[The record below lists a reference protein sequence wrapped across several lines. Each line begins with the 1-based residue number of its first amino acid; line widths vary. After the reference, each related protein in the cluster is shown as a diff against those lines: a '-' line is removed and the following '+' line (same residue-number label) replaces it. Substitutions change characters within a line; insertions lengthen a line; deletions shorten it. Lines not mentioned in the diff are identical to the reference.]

1 MISWIQR
8 TFQQHFKTVFAVL
21 LGLIIISF
29 VFTIGA
35 APGIG
40 RADRTG
46 LKREFFGYNLSSQED
61 QQRLMG
67 DAGLSANLQVGYGL
81 EAEQV
86 QNYAF
91 QRAAS
96 LHLADSLH
104 LPAATAT
111 EIADQIKTLR
121 AFAGEDGQF
130 DAKRYATFRDN
141 LKTNPRLTEADI
153 ARVIG
158 DDVRADKVQ
167 KLLGGPGYVLQ
178 NDVKS
183 QLSRA
188 NTSWTLATATV
199 DYVSFNPTITST
211 DTELTKFFEENA
223 FRYEISP
230 RVVASYADFPV
241 TDYLS
246 QVTFGDAEVRAYYDA
261 NPSRFPKPAVDP
273 KAPAPAK
280 VDAAADFAAVRSQVE
295 LALRFERA
303 QRLALKAASDFVFSL
318 YEAKITAD
326 SPALANI
333 LAARK
338 TPLKPLAPFTRETGP
353 QEFGSSS
360 QAAAE
365 EAFKLG
371 KDHIYSEAVSTTA
384 GAAVLFWKETQPS
397 RKPAFAEIR
406 VKIAT
411 DYVESEKRKRFVE
424 LGRTV
429 RSLIENRLKAGDTFE
444 KAVAAAA
451 TGTSAKIET
460 KAVPPFTLRNRPQDL
475 DYTVLST
482 LEHLDQGQVSDL
494 AIAADKGT
502 FVYVSAKKTPDFS
515 PSNPLY
521 TETRTQLATYTSRL
535 GSSAYLAD
543 IVAAEL
549 KRSEPAVK

>member
-1 MISWIQR
+1 MITWIQR
-8 TFQQHFKTVFAVL
+8 TFQHHFKTVFAVL

-29 VFTIGA
+29 IFFTSGA
-35 APGIG
+35 AGGDPS
-40 RADRTG
+40 RHTG
-46 LKREFFGYNLSSQED
+46 LKREFFGYNLGSPAD

-81 EAEQV
+81 EAEQI

-104 LPAATAT
+104 LPPANPT

-183 QLSRA
+183 QLARA
-188 NTSWTLATATV
+188 DTSWTLATASV
-199 DYVSFNPTITST
+199 DYASFNPTISST

-230 RVVASYADFPV
+230 RVVASYADFPA

-246 QVTFGDAEVRAYYDA
+246 QATFNDADVRAYHDA
-261 NPSRFPKPAVDP
+261 NPSRFPKPAADP
-273 KAPAPAK
+273 KATTPAK
-280 VDAAADFAAVRSQVE
+280 IDTAADFAAVRTQVE

-303 QRLALKAASDFVFSL
+303 QRLAAKAASDFVFSL
-318 YEAKITAD
+318 YEAKVTAD

-338 TPLKPLAPFTRETGP
+338 APLKPLAPFTRETGP
-353 QEFGSSS
+353 VEFGSSA
-360 QAAAE
+360 QTAAE

-371 KDHIYSEAVSTTA
+371 KDRIYSEALATTA
-384 GAAVLFWKETQPS
+384 GAAVLFWKETQPA
-397 RKPAFAEIR
+397 RKPAFAEVR
-406 VKIAT
+406 AKVAT
-411 DYVESEKRKRFVE
+411 DYIENEKRKRFVE
-424 LGRTV
+424 LGRTL

-444 KAVAAAA
+444 KAAVAAA
-451 TGTSAKIET
+451 TGTSAKVET
-460 KAVPPFTLRNRPQDL
+460 KVIPAFTLRNRPQDL

-482 LEHLDQGQVSDL
+482 LERLDQGQVSDL

-502 FVYVSAKKTPDFS
+502 FVYVSAKKIPDFS

-521 TETRTQLATYTSRL
+521 TETQKQLAAYTSRL
-535 GSSAYLAD
+535 ASSAYLSD
-543 IVAAEL
+543 LVAAEL
-549 KRSEPAVK
+549 KRSEPVVK